1 MKKLLI
7 IMAAGAWFASC
18 STVSSKEKEGLSQA
32 EKIERGKY
40 LVTIGGCHD
49 CHTPK
54 IFGPQGPALDTNRL
68 LSGYREGSP
77 LPPYDST
84 IAKSGWA
91 LMGMEGTSMVSPL
104 GVSFAANITSDQTG
118 IGNWSFEQFKK
129 AFTKGR
135 YKGLDNTRPLL
146 PPMPWEN
153 YKHMAEEDVES
164 IFLYLKSTTPVRNV
178 VPAAKIQ

>member
-7 IMAAGAWFASC
+7 VLVAGSFLTSC
-18 STVSSKEKEGLSQA
+18 GTLSSEEKKGLSQA
-32 EKIERGKY
+32 EKIELGKY

-54 IFGPQGPALDTNRL
+54 VFGPQGPALDTNRL
-68 LSGYREGSP
+68 LSGYREGSS
-77 LPPYDST
+77 LPPYDSS

-91 LMGMEGTSMVSPL
+91 LMGMEGTSMVSPV
-104 GVSFAANITSDQTG
+104 GVSFSANITSDETG
-118 IGNWSFEQFKK
+118 IGSWTFEQFKK

-146 PPMPWEN
+146 PPMPWQN
-153 YKHMAEEDVES
+153 YKHMPEEDVES
-164 IFLYLKSTTPVRNV
+164 IFLYLKSTKPVRNI
-178 VPAAKIQ
+178 VPVAKMN

>member
-7 IMAAGAWFASC
+7 IMAAGLWLTSC
-18 STVSSKEKEGLSQA
+18 TGLSSKENEGLSQA

-54 IFGPQGPALDTNRL
+54 LFGPQGPALDTTRL
-68 LSGYREGSP
+68 LSGYREESP

-84 IAKSGWA
+84 MAKSGWA

-118 IGNWSFEQFKK
+118 IGGWSYEQFKK
-129 AFTKGR
+129 AFTQGKFR
-135 YKGLDNTRPLL
+135 GLDNSRPLL

-153 YKHMAEEDVES
+153 YARMAEEDVEA
-164 IFLYLKSTTPVRNV
+164 IYLYLKSTKPVKNL
-178 VPAAKIQ
+178 VPAAIIQ

>member
-1 MKKLLI
+1 MKRLLI
-7 IMAAGAWFASC
+7 IMAAGVWFASC

-40 LVTIGGCHD
+40 LVTISGCHD

-54 IFGPQGPALDTNRL
+54 LFGSKGPVLDSNRL

-104 GVSFAANITSDQTG
+104 GVSYAANITSDETG
-118 IGNWSFEQFKK
+118 IGSWSFEQFKK
-129 AFTKGR
+129 AFTKGKF
-135 YKGLDNTRPLL
+135 KGLDNARPLL

-153 YKHMAEEDVES
+153 YAHMAEVDVES

>member
-7 IMAAGAWFASC
+7 IMAAGVWFTSC
-18 STVSSKEKEGLSQA
+18 GTLSSKEKEGLTQA

-54 IFGPQGPALDTNRL
+54 LFGPQGPALDTTRL

-91 LMGMEGTSMVSPL
+91 LMGMEGTAMVSPL

-118 IGNWSFEQFKK
+118 IGSWSFEQFKK
-129 AFTKGR
+129 AFTQGKFR
-135 YKGLDNTRPLL
+135 GLDNSRPLL

-153 YKHMAEEDVES
+153 YARMAEDDVES
-164 IFLYLKSTTPVRNV
+164 IFLYLKSTTPVKNL
-178 VPAAKIQ
+178 VPAARIQ